1 MKNIYFFSKKSDRDS
16 KEKAVKRTVCTIN
29 YLQIKKIL

>member
-1 MKNIYFFSKKSDRDS
+1 MKNIYFFSKKYDRDS
-16 KEKAVKRTVCTIN
+16 KEKAVKRTVYTIN